1 MRNLNI
7 EIEGD
12 VSFAEL
18 AAAFASVD
26 RELVWV
32 ADEELF
38 RARKVR
44 AKPAELDDIVKNYRA
59 VMAGDGRA
67 LLVRVA
73 PKEEEETTYQT
84 VTADGKVSIA
94 RVPVRDEGPNWTPGS
109 CPRNSG

>member
-12 VSFAEL
+12 VSFGEL
-18 AAAFASVD
+18 AAAFAGVD

-32 ADEELF
+32 AEEEIF

-44 AKPAELDDIVKNYRA
+44 AKPAEMDDIVKNY
-59 VMAGDGRA
+59 RA

-73 PKEEEETTYQT
+73 PKEEEKMTYQT
-84 VTADGKVSIA
+84 VTADGRSA
-94 RVPVRDEGPNWTPGS
+94 SPAF
-109 CPRNSG
+109 CSGQGTGIV